1 MALNVAAAERDR
13 LEEELK
19 KAGGSAGA
27 GMPTTLSQLVRWPK
41 DSISDQED
49 LKGIRVCRSGDLPTP
64 FCRPMHRSRPLVI
77 CAFVCA
83 PHQERVDGRPVTPFP
98 LGPGRVCTCDL
109 QGELGEAK
117 ELVRQYESSLAVAQ
131 EQASQL
137 QHAKRE
143 YASQVDDYRETVYK
157 LNQQLSE
164 EQQGREQAQHRADQL
179 QARLAG

>member
-1 MALNVAAAERDR
+1 M
-13 LEEELK
+13 
-19 KAGGSAGA
+19 
-27 GMPTTLSQLVRWPK
+27 
-41 DSISDQED
+41 
-49 LKGIRVCRSGDLPTP
+49 
-64 FCRPMHRSRPLVI
+64 
-77 CAFVCA
+77 
-83 PHQERVDGRPVTPFP
+83 
-98 LGPGRVCTCDL
+98 CTCDL